1 MDCTASG
8 RCQELGD
15 WTITLSLPQRGP
27 TYPHAASLVSFKS
40 TESRLPML
48 ARRHRKMVTLRKVWT
63 VTVIITIIRAEN
75 FNKPI
80 LRKMSGRY
88 VVVVKKM
95 KNIGGVRGFYALLE
109 ADILG

>member
-1 MDCTASG
+1 
-8 RCQELGD
+8 
-15 WTITLSLPQRGP
+15 
-27 TYPHAASLVSFKS
+27 
-40 TESRLPML
+40 
-48 ARRHRKMVTLRKVWT
+48 MVTLRKVWT

-95 KNIGGVRGFYALLE
+95 KNIGGVQGFYALLK